1 MIHQKNMTLDQHI
14 HTTLKRELSPTY
26 LEVINES
33 FMHHVPKGS
42 ESHFKVI
49 IVSDKFE
56 GLKLIKRHQLI
67 NKFFMQDFAEKKFHA
82 LSLLTY
88 TPKEW
93 SARGETVLASPK
105 CLGGSKHN

>member
-1 MIHQKNMTLDQHI
+1 MSMQKHIQAILEQELD
-14 HTTLKRELSPTY
+14 PTH
-26 LEVINES
+26 LDVINES
-33 FMHHVPKGS
+33 HQHHVPKGS

-93 SARGETVLASPK
+93 LDRGEKILESPQ